1 LQDISDIKIVGFDE
15 KRPPRV
21 RKEPYIDL
29 FFKLSRQAPEDWCDD
44 FNMLTAKLDPAI
56 SIKKVEGLFID
67 TYVRNMGHIPEHLE
81 KIKKKIAACNAQYL
95 DNLRQRAL
103 AEAGE
108 ISALSG
114 EGGGE
119 QGKLN
124 RILSTLNFDD

>member
-1 LQDISDIKIVGFDE
+1 LQDISDIKIVGFDD

-56 SIKKVEGLFID
+56 KIEKVEGLFID
-67 TYVRNMGHIPEHLE
+67 TYVRDMSHIPEHLE
-81 KIKKKIAACNAQYL
+81 KIKKKVATCNTQYL
-95 DNLRQRAL
+95 ENLRQRAL
-103 AEAGE
+103 AEAGA
-108 ISALSG
+108 IDALSG
-114 EGGGE
+114 EGSGE